1 MTPLALLVVVFA
13 AAPTLHFE
21 VTDARGKKP
30 SGVSIEASEPDADG
44 WLRLTAV
51 SKGKSNYVI
60 VWPVDSR
67 AKTPDGPGS
76 VPVVVAE
83 ANGAGTARIAAYR
96 CAARFLGVS
105 SSDCAGLESST
116 DPLIEGVRLLN
127 EKRPADAIELL
138 DRALKER
145 ERQLTRVPSEI
156 YAAAMLY
163 SRALFNA
170 GKFDAAA
177 VAAMKALNQR
187 PSDPA
192 AHKARNEAL
201 VKAGKAEAVQ

>member
-1 MTPLALLVVVFA
+1 MTPLALLFLA
-13 AAPTLHFE
+13 AATLHFD
-21 VTDARGKKP
+21 VTDGRGKKP

-44 WLRLTAV
+44 WYRLAAV

-60 VWPVDSR
+60 VWPVDAR

-76 VPVVVAE
+76 VPVVVTE
-83 ANGAGTARIAAYR
+83 ASGAGNSRIAAYR

-105 SSDCAGLESST
+105 SSDCAGLEFSA
-116 DPLIEGVRLLN
+116 DPLMEGVRLLN
-127 EKRPADAIELL
+127 EKRPADAIDLL

-163 SRALFNA
+163 SRALFDA

-177 VAAMKALNQR
+177 VAALKALNQR

-192 AHKARNEAL
+192 AHTARNEAL

>member
-1 MTPLALLVVVFA
+1 MTPLALLFLA
-13 AAPTLHFE
+13 ASSLRFD

-30 SGVSIEASEPDADG
+30 SGVSIEASDPDADG
-44 WLRLTAV
+44 WYRLTAV

-60 VWPVDSR
+60 VWPVDAR

-76 VPVVVAE
+76 VPVVVFD
-83 ANGAGTARIAAYR
+83 ANGMSTPKIAAYR
-96 CAARFLGVS
+96 CAARFLSVS
-105 SSDCAGLESST
+105 SADCAGLESST
-116 DPLIEGVRLLN
+116 DPVVEGVRLLN
-127 EKRPADAIELL
+127 EKRPADAIEPL

-156 YAAAMLY
+156 YAVAMLY
-163 SRALFNA
+163 SRALFDA

-177 VAAMKALNQR
+177 VAALKALNQR

-192 AHKARNEAL
+192 ARKARNEAL
-201 VKAGKAEAVQ
+201 VKAGKPEAAQ